1 MGTTAS
7 QGLAG
12 SHLTNSNSHVAGKLI
27 RQLLTLLIHEGNSGQ
42 RGNFV
47 EGKHRQVE
55 KREKI
60 KVWRNKGKMSC
71 FPLPFLVP
79 IHGLS

>member
-47 EGKHRQVE
+47 EGKTQTGGKER
-55 KREKI
+55 K
-60 KVWRNKGKMSC
+60 NKGLEK
-71 FPLPFLVP
+71 
-79 IHGLS
+79 